1 MNAAPGLHV
10 LRSKFSTLDKLPRGQ
25 HTKYLP
31 KAFTDIETFAKIR
44 EMAVNLADV
53 MVQTDEAKRLD
64 LVKRSGAIIS
74 ELLNDNM
81 QVSDT
86 ETTIEVNFAMLKLKH
101 TVKRKKN

>member
-1 MNAAPGLHV
+1 MLATILK
-10 LRSKFSTLDKLPRGQ
+10 SK
-25 HTKYLP
+25 
-31 KAFTDIETFAKIR
+31 KAVEATITIIETFAKIR
-44 EMAVNLADV
+44 EMAVNLTDV